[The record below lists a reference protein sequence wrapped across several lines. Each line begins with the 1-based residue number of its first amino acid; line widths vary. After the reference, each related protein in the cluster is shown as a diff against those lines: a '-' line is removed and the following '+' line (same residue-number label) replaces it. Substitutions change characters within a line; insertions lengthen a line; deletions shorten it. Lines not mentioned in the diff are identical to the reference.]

1 MKATAIYSAEP
12 AKGWLPWGALAP
24 ILGLVFVVAPLLGA
38 SLLLE
43 HFALLDTKGD
53 PVGLQGLCALLLF
66 PFALIGLVVLAWV
79 HFVERRSLATI
90 GLGGVDRAK
99 TFLGGHA
106 IGLATS
112 CAVVASIWIAGGYAA
127 GGYGKAFGSASALRN
142 IGFLLVCFAV
152 QSSVEEIVFRGWLL
166 SAMARKLPI
175 GIAVGLTSILFA
187 LLHYDLGQPWLVT
200 ANILLFSTFTCCW
213 ALTTGNIWGAMG
225 WHAGWNW
232 LLATGF
238 EVPVTGLDAKMPALL
253 VQLTAKGPAFLTGG
267 AQGPEGSLLCGL
279 FFAGASAFLLWRLRE
294 SREAL
299 SPVSPLQ
306 ELALTS
312 EEQR

>member
-1 MKATAIYSAEP
+1 MTSSAPYSPEP
-12 AKGWLPWGALAP
+12 ARGWIPWGALAP
-24 ILGLVFVVAPLLGA
+24 FLGFVFVVAPLLGA

-43 HFALLDTKGD
+43 HFALVNGKGD

-66 PFALIGLVVLAWV
+66 PFSLIGLVVLAWV

-90 GLGGVDRAK
+90 GLVGVDRAK
-99 TFLGGHA
+99 TFLRGHA
-106 IGLATS
+106 IRLATS
-112 CAVVASIWIAGGYAA
+112 CAVVALIWIAGGYTA

-166 SAMARKLPI
+166 SAMARKLNI
-175 GIAVGLTSILFA
+175 GIAVGFTSILFA
-187 LLHYDLGQPWLVT
+187 LLHYDPEQHWLVT

-213 ALTTGNIWGAMG
+213 ALTAGNIWGVMG

-238 EVPVTGLDAKMPALL
+238 EVPVTGLDAKVPALL
-253 VQLTAKGPAFLTGG
+253 VQWMAKGPAYLTGG
-267 AQGPEGSLLCGL
+267 AQGPEGSLFCGL
-279 FFAGASAFLLWRLRE
+279 FFAGASAFLLWRLRG
-294 SREAL
+294 SREAVN
-299 SPVSPLQ
+299 PVGPPQ
-306 ELALTS
+306 ELA
-312 EEQR
+312 